1 MIDRL
6 KKAIS
11 RRLKET
17 FPDFTVY
24 RANPAQNIKEPC
36 FIIECI
42 NTDNRDL
49 MFIEF
54 EKEIVEVNYLFSI
67 TLLLPRNT
75 KLLNEVVSRVL
86 LCLKWLYLENGK
98 PVLTLN
104 RQAHPIDDSSYN
116 FTFNIQREA
125 FLTGVEPILM
135 NDMDETIGL
144 NNNEEEK

>member
-11 RRLKET
+11 RKLKEA

-24 RANPAQNIKEPC
+24 RANPAQNIQEPC
-36 FIIECI
+36 FIIECV
-42 NTDNRDL
+42 NVDNKDL
-49 MFIEF
+49 MYIEF

-67 TLLLPRNT
+67 TLLLPRNN
-75 KLLNEVVSRVL
+75 KLLQEVVSRVL

-104 RQAHPIDDSSYN
+104 RQAHPIDDSSYS
-116 FTFNIQREA
+116 FTFNIQREIIQQ
-125 FLTGVEPILM
+125 GEEPPLM
-135 NDMDETIGL
+135 EEVNENVGL
-144 NNNEEEK
+144 KNEEEN